1 MKISSRDLY
10 KKMNEHLSVELKN
23 RGYQRAKG
31 GVLGWC
37 KPCGNNYIV
46 FWFQCDKW
54 GWDESWGS
62 SFTIE
67 FQISSSK
74 EIAAGSFTERERMTR
89 MLGDHDLELM
99 RQRNDAVIKSTD
111 GFKQNFLK
119 TMEMDGLIIPI
130 SGKMVSTEPYQRN
143 CDYWFNYYTY
153 DDVEFWSKFFVER
166 VDLCETKIM
175 QLKGAGH

>member
-1 MKISSRDLY
+1 MSTCLRK
-10 KKMNEHLSVELKN
+10 LKTVVTS
-23 RGYQRAKG
+23 ALKA

-74 EIAAGSFTERERMTR
+74 EIAAGNFTERERMTR
-89 MLGDHDLELM
+89 MLGGHDLKLM

-111 GFKQNFLK
+111 GFKANSLK

-130 SGKMVSTEPYQRN
+130 SGKMVSTEPYQGN

-166 VDLCETKIM
+166 VDLCEAKIM
-175 QLKGAGH
+175 RLKGAGH